1 MGAFALLGVFLLIV
15 DVVILLLGLGLT
27 RGKFEYG
34 DLKIAGPI
42 WFILLMT
49 AIVLIIIP

>member
-1 MGAFALLGVFLLIV
+1 MGAFALLGMLLIV
-15 DVVILLLGLGLT
+15 LDFVLLALGLGLT
-27 RGKFEYG
+27 RGRFEFG

-49 AIVLIIIP
+49 GIVLIII